1 MKRNK
6 TSVQNLSAYER
17 SVHLQGR
24 VWDSMALALM
34 LMAPAAICIYFD
46 AWPPLT
52 AVLKALLGVAPM
64 YWTVGVIEVL
74 TFVPMLGTGGSY
86 LGFVTGNLT
95 NLKVPAALNAMQAAH
110 VKAGSE
116 EGDVISTIA
125 IAASSIVTTLILV
138 IGMLLLNTLRPV
150 LESPALAPAFANVL
164 PALFGGLGVVF
175 LSKNWRIALMP
186 MVLMLI
192 LFLIKPSMS
201 SAISLLIPF
210 SAAITMVVAR
220 VLYKRKMI

>member
-1 MKRNK
+1 MKPSLYEQKIHTWGRVSLVLAILMFIAYPLFASLYYK
-6 TSVQNLSAYER
+6 VQPDYGL
-17 SVHLQGR
+17 VLQGL
-24 VWDSMALALM
+24 LA
-34 LMAPAAICIYFD
+34 
-46 AWPPLT
+46 
-52 AVLKALLGVAPM
+52 VAPV
-64 YWTVGVIEVL
+64 YWAVGAIEAF
-74 TFVPMLGTGGSY
+74 TFGPMLGSGGAY

-95 NLKVPAALNAMQAAH
+95 AMKVPAALRAMQI
-110 VKAGSE
+110 AGVEPNSE
-116 EGDVISTIA
+116 KGEVISTIA

-175 LSKNWRIALMP
+175 LSKNWRIALTP

>member
-1 MKRNK
+1 MKPSLYEQKIHTWGRVSLVLAILMFIAYPLFASLYYK
-6 TSVQNLSAYER
+6 VQPDYGL
-17 SVHLQGR
+17 VLQGL
-24 VWDSMALALM
+24 LA
-34 LMAPAAICIYFD
+34 
-46 AWPPLT
+46 
-52 AVLKALLGVAPM
+52 VAPV
-64 YWTVGVIEVL
+64 YWAVGAIEAF
-74 TFVPMLGTGGSY
+74 TFGPMLGSGGAY

-95 NLKVPAALNAMQAAH
+95 AMKVPAALRAMQI
-110 VKAGSE
+110 AGVEPNSE
-116 EGDVISTIA
+116 KGEVISTIA

-138 IGMLLLNTLRPV
+138 IGMLLLNTLRPI

-175 LSKNWRIALMP
+175 LSKSWRIALTP

-220 VLYKRKMI
+220 VLYKRKLI

>member
-1 MKRNK
+1 MKPSLYEQKIHTWGRVSLVLAILMFIAYPLFASLYYK
-6 TSVQNLSAYER
+6 VQPDYGL
-17 SVHLQGR
+17 VLQGL
-24 VWDSMALALM
+24 LA
-34 LMAPAAICIYFD
+34 
-46 AWPPLT
+46 
-52 AVLKALLGVAPM
+52 VAPV
-64 YWTVGVIEVL
+64 YWAVGAIEAF
-74 TFVPMLGTGGSY
+74 TFGPMLGSGGAY

-95 NLKVPAALNAMQAAH
+95 AMKVPAALRAMQI
-110 VKAGSE
+110 AGVEPNSE
-116 EGDVISTIA
+116 KGEVISTIA
-125 IAASSIVTTLILV
+125 IAASFIVTTLILV

-210 SAAITMVVAR
+210 SAAITMVLAR

>member
-1 MKRNK
+1 MKPSLYEQKIHTWGRVSLVLAILMFMAYPFFASLYYN
-6 TSVQNLSAYER
+6 VQPDYRL
-17 SVHLQGR
+17 VLQGL
-24 VWDSMALALM
+24 LA
-34 LMAPAAICIYFD
+34 
-46 AWPPLT
+46 
-52 AVLKALLGVAPM
+52 VAPV
-64 YWTVGVIEVL
+64 YWTVGAIEAL
-74 TFVPMLGTGGSY
+74 TFGPMLGSGGAY

-95 NLKVPAALNAMQAAH
+95 AMKVPAALRAMQIAE
-110 VKAGSE
+110 VEPNSE
-116 EGDVISTIA
+116 KSEVISTVA
-125 IAASSIVTTLILV
+125 IASSSIVTTLILV
-138 IGMLLLNTLRPV
+138 IGMLLLNTLRPI

-175 LSKNWRIALMP
+175 LSKNWRIALTP

-220 VLYKRKMI
+220 VLYKRKLI